1 VNDRGSYRHLLRNS
15 KSALLA
21 AIEIYNKPRIDHRD
35 ECFVTVT
42 AYRSPHG
49 RQWAETGSEKVDLAE
64 TAYVGLAA
72 GPLADKPGGSITF
85 DNITVIAAR

>member
-1 VNDRGSYRHLLRNS
+1 VRQGN
-15 KSALLA
+15 
-21 AIEIYNKPRIDHRD
+21 
-35 ECFVTVT
+35 TVT
-42 AYRSPHG
+42 AYRSGDG

-72 GPLADKPGGSITF
+72 APLADKPGGSIAF